1 MRRGWTIGTAAML
14 SIVVGGG
21 LLGSVEEAGAIPAF
35 ARKYDVTC
43 NVCHAPV
50 PRLNPYGERFLE
62 NGYQLPGTEDGGI
75 IGKKKLGDLTINDV
89 GNFVGFRVRG
99 QSTFRL
105 SDFKSSGTQIL
116 GSPVAGRPHDKAEF
130 IRPDIV
136 SIFAAG
142 TVYKNVGFYADID
155 SIEAV
160 DNGAFNTN
168 RVFLTVNNIG
178 SPFGA
183 KNWAHLR
190 IGRFDPSSY
199 ASFPLLRQQ
208 LDVIFGDVAFVNN
221 FAPVG
226 SPIPFVAAPLINRF
240 DLLSFAHVHKFYGL
254 YNRNGFPLT
263 PFSPGGYNGF
273 VEGVEFHGRPF
284 GDWFFYQV
292 GVVNGSA
299 DNFRLVPALGD
310 TNRMKD
316 VYGMIR
322 FDYAKSNYF
331 TASVSGYG
339 YFGNN
344 NLALPLPTGH
354 IADVSQRQIGIQANL
369 RFRMVDLYAA
379 YSIDKITNIPTLPP
393 EVFDNT
399 ATGLSVAMDVRATE
413 QLLFSTR
420 YDYLDAGGFQNTT
433 VTALIPTAGLPIAVP
448 YSIRRTSTSM
458 VGVQLKYY
466 LRPNIM
472 FMIRDDINV
481 LGSED
486 GSTPERNLRNFFT
499 LGVDIV
505 F

>member
-1 MRRGWTIGTAAML
+1 MRTAMML
-14 SIVVGGG
+14 SIVVGVG
-21 LLGSVEEAGAIPAF
+21 LLGPVDEASAIPAF
-35 ARKYDVTC
+35 ARKYDVNC
-43 NVCHAPV
+43 DVCHAPV
-50 PRLNPYGERFLE
+50 PRLNPYGERFME

-75 IGKKKLGDLTINDV
+75 IGKKKLSELTIGDV

-99 QSTFRL
+99 QSTFRIA
-105 SDFKSSGTQIL
+105 DFKASGTQAL
-116 GSPVAGRPHDKAEF
+116 GSPVAGQPHDKMEF
-130 IRPDIV
+130 IRPDFV
-136 SIFAAG
+136 SVFLAG
-142 TVYKNVGFYADID
+142 TVYKNIGFYADLD
-155 SIEAV
+155 SIEAIN
-160 DNGAFNTN
+160 NGEVNTN

-190 IGRFDPSSY
+190 VGRFDPSSY

-208 LDVIFGDVAFVNN
+208 LDVIFGNVALVNN
-221 FAPVG
+221 GAPVG
-226 SPIPFVAAPLINRF
+226 SPIPFAATPLINRF
-240 DLLSFAHVHKFYGL
+240 DLLSFAHLHKFYGL

-263 PFSPGGYNGF
+263 PFTPSGYNGF

-284 GDWFFYQV
+284 GSWFFYQV

-322 FDYAKSNYF
+322 FDYGTSNYF
-331 TASVSGYG
+331 TASVTGYG

-344 NLALPLPTGH
+344 NLALPLSAGQ
-354 IADVSQRQIGIQANL
+354 IVDVSQRQIGIQANL
-369 RFRMVDLYAA
+369 RFKMVDLYVA
-379 YSIDKITNIPTLPP
+379 YSLDKITNIPTLPP
-393 EVFDNT
+393 GVFDNT

-413 QLLFSTR
+413 RFLFSTR

-433 VTALIPTAGLPIAVP
+433 VTSLIPTSGPPIAVP

-481 LGSED
+481 LGAED

>member
-1 MRRGWTIGTAAML
+1 
-14 SIVVGGG
+14 
-21 LLGSVEEAGAIPAF
+21 
-35 ARKYDVTC
+35 
-43 NVCHAPV
+43 
-50 PRLNPYGERFLE
+50 
-62 NGYQLPGTEDGGI
+62 
-75 IGKKKLGDLTINDV
+75 
-89 GNFVGFRVRG
+89 
-99 QSTFRL
+99 
-105 SDFKSSGTQIL
+105 
-116 GSPVAGRPHDKAEF
+116 
-130 IRPDIV
+130 
-136 SIFAAG
+136 
-142 TVYKNVGFYADID
+142 
-155 SIEAV
+155 
-160 DNGAFNTN
+160 
-168 RVFLTVNNIG
+168 
-178 SPFGA
+178 
-183 KNWAHLR
+183 
-190 IGRFDPSSY
+190 
-199 ASFPLLRQQ
+199 
-208 LDVIFGDVAFVNN
+208 
-221 FAPVG
+221 
-226 SPIPFVAAPLINRF
+226 
-240 DLLSFAHVHKFYGL
+240 
-254 YNRNGFPLT
+254 
-263 PFSPGGYNGF
+263 
-273 VEGVEFHGRPF
+273 
-284 GDWFFYQV
+284 
-292 GVVNGSA
+292 
-299 DNFRLVPALGD
+299 
-310 TNRMKD
+310 MKD